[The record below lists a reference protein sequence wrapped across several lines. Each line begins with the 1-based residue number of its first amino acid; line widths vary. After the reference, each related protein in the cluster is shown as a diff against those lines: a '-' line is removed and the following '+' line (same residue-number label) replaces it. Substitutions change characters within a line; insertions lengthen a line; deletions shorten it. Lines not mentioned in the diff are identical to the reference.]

1 MTLKSSLILVLSFS
15 LSFNALAGNG
25 SALIGWQ
32 TFDASDPANND
43 SGVVDNTPDTNSTYD
58 SSPVGGISATNHYL
72 SADIGPGASNQ
83 GWTGLGV
90 ATNNDFLNG
99 PRFGGVPNGNYSYT
113 PPQNG
118 ELIVNW
124 PLAGS
129 NVLPGTRIGPYETGP
144 NGGPIGTGTSSW
156 KFGNSAELN
165 QSNRLKGD
173 FSITNNSDYYFKL
186 EFIHYIARTLADPS
200 APNKLEIK
208 YLATPGLLIK
218 KSTGLEV
225 VNLKLISTVT
235 WDNALVASGEMEKK
249 NQISRSLGGAV
260 DSAAY
265 IPPGEK
271 ASFRFLWSGETG
283 SGQAQLDNIAF
294 EGTFFETAAL
304 VTEIDPAEVPEEVE
318 SAYKVPTMPVI
329 FQWLFA
335 GVLALIS
342 FRKFPL
348 MNKK

>member
-1 MTLKSSLILVLSFS
+1 MTLKSSLILVLSSS
-15 LSFNALAGNG
+15 LSFYTFAGEG

-32 TFDASDPANND
+32 TFDASDPTDNN
-43 SGVVDNTPDTNSTYD
+43 SGVADNTPDTNSTYD
-58 SSPVGGISATNHYL
+58 SSPVGGISASNHYL

-83 GWTGLGV
+83 GWTGLGI

-99 PRFGGVPNGNYSYT
+99 PRFGGVLNGDYEE
-113 PPQNG
+113 PPAQNG

-129 NVLPGTRIGPYETGP
+129 NVLPGTRIGPYEAGP
-144 NGGPIGTGTSSW
+144 NGGPIGTGTVSW
-156 KFGNSAELN
+156 KFGNNADLS

-173 FSITNNSDYYFKL
+173 ISITNNSDYYFRL
-186 EFIHYIARTLADPS
+186 EFMHYLARTLENPS
-200 APNKLEIK
+200 APNKLEVK
-208 YLATPGLLIK
+208 YLASPGSLIK
-218 KSTGLEV
+218 KTTGLEV
-225 VNLKLISTVT
+225 VNLKPISTIL
-235 WDNALVASGEMEKK
+235 WDNALVASGEMEKI
-249 NQISRSLGGAV
+249 NQTSRSLGGVA
-260 DSAAY
+260 DSAVY

-271 ASFRFLWSGETG
+271 AAFRFLWSGETG

-318 SAYKVPTMPVI
+318 SVYKVPTLPIV

-348 MNKK
+348 LNKK